1 MVQCTM
7 MKRKPLSGTMK
18 PTGKRTASR
27 PVWASWNFFA
37 PKRSSYVTFH
47 PLRPVLLDVGG
58 ATGAHAQWLVAEGYE
73 VHIVDL
79 TPRHVEKA
87 LADLGPHGVT
97 AEVGDA
103 RELNASSQSYDSVL
117 LLGPMYHLT
126 SRSDRVKCLQE
137 ALRVV
142 RTDGVVAV
150 AAISR
155 FASLCD
161 GLARGFFFD
170 PKFRKIV
177 ERDLA
182 EGQHRNP
189 ENVPHWFTTAYFHE
203 PQELQ
208 SEIEDAGMQVRT
220 LVGVEGPA
228 GCMKHLVERWDTPED
243 REAILYAARAV
254 ESEPSIIGMSGHLLA
269 IGEPIVLP
277 RRGRTPT
284 GLCHLLEVAYAWG
297 GFPGW

>member
-1 MVQCTM
+1 VDNDETETVV
-7 MKRKPLSGTMK
+7 RHYETYREEDRFS
-18 PTGKRTASR
+18 TGLGELELLRTQEILLR
-27 PVWASWNFFA
+27 HLPPA
-37 PKRSSYVTFH
+37 PAR
-47 PLRPVLLDVGG
+47 LLDVGG

-79 TPRHVEKA
+79 SPRHVEKA
-87 LADLGPHGVT
+87 LTDLGPHGVT

-103 RELNASSQSYDSVL
+103 RELTASSQSYESVL

-126 SRSDRVKCLQE
+126 SRSDRIKCLQE
-137 ALRVV
+137 ALRLL
-142 RTDGVVAV
+142 RTDGIVAV

-161 GLARGFFFD
+161 GLARGCFFD

-182 EGQHRNP
+182 EGQHRNS

-203 PQELQ
+203 PQELH
-208 SEIEDAGMQVRT
+208 SEIEEAGMQVRT

-228 GCMKHLVERWDTPED
+228 GCMKHLVERWDTPGQGGHPLCRQSG
-243 REAILYAARAV
+243 RERAV
-254 ESEPSIIGMSGHLLA
+254 NHWDEWSSPRHRRTGPGCRASYACWVSSMTFPSKS
-269 IGEPIVLP
+269 V
-277 RRGRTPT
+277 
-284 GLCHLLEVAYAWG
+284 
-297 GFPGW
+297 

>member
-1 MVQCTM
+1 
-7 MKRKPLSGTMK
+7 
-18 PTGKRTASR
+18 
-27 PVWASWNFFA
+27 
-37 PKRSSYVTFH
+37 
-47 PLRPVLLDVGG
+47 LDVGG
-58 ATGAHAQWLVAEGYE
+58 ASGAHAQWLVAAGYE

-87 LADLGPHGVT
+87 LADLGPLGVT

-103 RELNASSQSYDSVL
+103 RELTASTQSYDSVL

-126 SRSDRVKCLQE
+126 NRSERIRCLHE

-142 RTDGVVAV
+142 RSDGVVAV

-170 PKFRKIV
+170 PRFRKIV

-203 PQELQ
+203 PQQLHA
-208 SEIEDAGMQVRT
+208 EIEEAGMRVRE

-228 GCMKHLVERWDTPED
+228 GCMKHLVERWDTPEG

-269 IGEPIVLP
+269 IGEPILH
-277 RRGRTPT
+277 T
-284 GLCHLLEVAYAWG
+284 
-297 GFPGW
+297 

>member
-1 MVQCTM
+1 MDDDETATVVQHYETY
-7 MKRKPLSGTMK
+7 REEDRFS
-18 PTGKRTASR
+18 TGLGELELLRTQEVLLR
-27 PVWASWNFFA
+27 HLPPA
-37 PKRSSYVTFH
+37 PAR
-47 PLRPVLLDVGG
+47 LLDVGG
-58 ATGAHAQWLVAEGYE
+58 ATGAHAQWLVAAGYA

-87 LADLGPHGVT
+87 LVDLGPMGVT

-103 RELNASSQSYDSVL
+103 RELTASSESYDSVL

-126 SRSDRVKCLQE
+126 TRSDRIKSLRE
-137 ALRVV
+137 ASRVV
-142 RTDGVVAV
+142 RTHGVVAV

-170 PKFRKIV
+170 PRFRKIV

-182 EGQHRNP
+182 DGQHRNP
-189 ENVPHWFTTAYFHE
+189 ENVPRWFTTAYFHE
-203 PQELQ
+203 PQQLKT
-208 SEIEDAGMQVRT
+208 EIEDAGMQVRE

-228 GCMKHLVERWDTPED
+228 GCMKNLVERWDTPED

-269 IGEPIVLP
+269 IGEPNLT
-277 RRGRTPT
+277 RS
-284 GLCHLLEVAYAWG
+284 
-297 GFPGW
+297 